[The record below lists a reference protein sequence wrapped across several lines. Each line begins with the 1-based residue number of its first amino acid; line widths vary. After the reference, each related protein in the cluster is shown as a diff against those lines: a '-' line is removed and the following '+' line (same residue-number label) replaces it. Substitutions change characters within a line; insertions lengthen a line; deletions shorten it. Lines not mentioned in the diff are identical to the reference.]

1 MPQTSTPYSRANPS
15 PRFRELLEQYRAM
28 HRDGDVR
35 RGTPAEQ
42 TFDGKSLPRQ
52 AARIRKLIARTG
64 ARTVLDYGCGKGTQY
79 RPAGIMEN
87 GVVRWNSMQEYW
99 SVESIRC
106 YDPGHAP
113 FSTLPEGT
121 FDGVVCTDVLE
132 HCPEEDLPWIVGELF
147 GYARGFVFA
156 NVACYRAMKTL
167 PNGENAHCTIRPVEF
182 WRGIFQNAAAAA
194 SEKAAGA
201 RGDALLWEVWAD
213 TLVDNAHREE
223 RVANF
228 ELAPEAPPPL
238 PSPGRSGLWR
248 MV

>member
-1 MPQTSTPYSRANPS
+1 MAQPYSRSNPS
-15 PRFRELLEQYRAM
+15 PRFVELLEQYRAM

-52 AARIRKLIARTG
+52 AARIRKLIQSSG
-64 ARTVLDYGCGKGTQY
+64 ARTILDYGSGKGRQY
-79 RPAGIMEN
+79 LPGGIMEH

-99 SVESIRC
+99 GVESIRC

-113 FSTLPEGT
+113 FSALPEGK

-132 HCPEEDLPWIVGELF
+132 HCPQEDLSWIVGELF
-147 GYARGFVFA
+147 GYARFFVFA
-156 NVACYRAMKTL
+156 NVACYPAAKTL

-182 WRGIFQNAAAAA
+182 WRELFENAAVSASGKAA
-194 SEKAAGA
+194 SGA
-201 RGDALLWEVWAD
+201 SGVPWEVWAD
-213 TLVDNAHREE
+213 TPADAARQEVRLAS
-223 RVANF
+223 F
-228 ELAPEAPPPL
+228 ELAPAAAAPAAA
-238 PSPGRSGLWR
+238 GRVPIWR

>member
-1 MPQTSTPYSRANPS
+1 MPQPYSRSNPS
-15 PRFRELLEQYRAM
+15 PRFVELIEQYRAM

-52 AARIRKLIARTG
+52 ASRIKKLIQRSG
-64 ARTVLDYGCGKGTQY
+64 ARTILDYGAGKGRQY
-79 RPAGIMEN
+79 LPAGIMEN

-99 SVESIRC
+99 GVGSIRC

-113 FSTLPEGT
+113 FSSLPEGQ

-147 GYARGFVFA
+147 GYARLFVFA
-156 NVACYRAMKTL
+156 NVACYPAAKTL
-167 PNGENAHCTIRPVEF
+167 PNGENAHCTIRPVSF
-182 WRGIFQNAAAAA
+182 WRELFDKAAA
-194 SEKAAGA
+194 G
-201 RGDALLWEVWAD
+201 RIGLIWEVWAD
-213 TLVDNAHREE
+213 TFVNSAHREE

-228 ELAPEAPPPL
+228 EHAIEAPPP
-238 PSPGRSGLWR
+238 STPGRVPIWR

>member
-1 MPQTSTPYSRANPS
+1 MSQNSTPYSRANPS

-52 AARIRKLIARTG
+52 AARIRKLIATTG
-64 ARTVLDYGCGKGTQY
+64 ARTLLDYGSGKGTQY

-87 GVVRWNSMQEYW
+87 GVVRWKSMQEYW
-99 SVESIRC
+99 GVESIRC
-106 YDPGHAP
+106 YDPGHLP

-121 FDGVVCTDVLE
+121 FDGVICTDVLE

-147 GYARGFVFA
+147 GYARVFVFA
-156 NVACYRAMKTL
+156 NVACYPAMKTL

-182 WRGIFQNAAAAA
+182 WRAIFK
-194 SEKAAGA
+194 EAAGA
-201 RGDALLWEVWAD
+201 KGDAFLWEVWAD
-213 TLVDNAHREE
+213 TVVDNAHREE
-223 RVANF
+223 RIASF
-228 ELAPEAPPPL
+228 EPAPEAAPHL
-238 PSPGRSGLWR
+238 PATGRSGVWR